1 MTILAENITY
11 MRIITIAKELGT
23 DLRTRS
29 FFRRDIDALL
39 THVQSIVMDFA
50 GVVFVSRSVADE
62 IFNVLEDYPNVS
74 ILHMEGDVEMMF
86 AVVKNGRSTPRK
98 YNDLNTSS
106 VQLKTMDELQS
117 FFSKM

>member
-1 MTILAENITY
+1 MKTI
-11 MRIITIAKELGT
+11 RICRELGT

-29 FFRRDIDALL
+29 FFRRDIEALL
-39 THVQSIVMDFA
+39 DHDTETVIDFA

-74 ILHMEGDVEMMF
+74 IRHMEGDVEMMF
-86 AVVKNGRSTPRK
+86 TVVKNGRSTPRK
-98 YNDLNTSS
+98 YNELNTSS